1 MRERARRTSQCP
13 WGLVVSDL
21 NEAVSLS
28 FLSDTFLHEE
38 VGVFGADHLLAGIT
52 QSVLR
57 YLLKFISA
65 RSNQILSWVWYC
77 KGSPMRH
84 CCCWV
89 ILPQLGCDND
99 MDALYFPIFNRNSN
113 FQIGT
118 LATKC
123 FCIWQEH
130 PNLVIS
136 SLMLSSILSS
146 SWNVIF

>member
-65 RSNQILSWVWYC
+65 RSNQILSWVWFC
-77 KGSPMRH
+77 KGSAMRH

-89 ILPQLGCDND
+89 ILSQLGCDND